1 MYTLIKID
9 KTEIVEHTRVPAE
22 KQAEEWVMNN
32 LAQDPMWTFTKEF
45 IGGELVYKL
54 EKHHD

>member
-9 KTEIVEHTRVPAE
+9 KTEIVEHT
-22 KQAEEWVMNN
+22 QALVEQQADDWVTNN
-32 LAQDPMWTFTKEF
+32 LAQDPMWTFTKES
-45 IGGELVYKL
+45 IAGEIVYKL